1 MSFSRQKSVKLEKK
15 KRKKEINEQSSAILQ
30 SLSSNHRVS
39 KIGLLDILS
48 AASIYNWIMVRD
60 VGAEGGSA

>member
-1 MSFSRQKSVKLEKK
+1 MNK
-15 KRKKEINEQSSAILQ
+15 QSSAILQ

-39 KIGLLDILS
+39 KIGLLDSLS
-48 AASIYNWIMVRD
+48 AASIYKWIMVRD

>member
-15 KRKKEINEQSSAILQ
+15 IKKEINKQSSAILQ

-39 KIGLLDILS
+39 KIGLLDSLS
-48 AASIYNWIMVRD
+48 AASIYKWIMVRD